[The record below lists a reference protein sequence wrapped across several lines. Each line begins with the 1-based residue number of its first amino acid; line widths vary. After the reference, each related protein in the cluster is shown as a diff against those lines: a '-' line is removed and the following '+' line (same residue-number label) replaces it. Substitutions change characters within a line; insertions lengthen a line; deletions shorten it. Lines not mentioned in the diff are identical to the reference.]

1 LGFEEEAD
9 DEAGDE
15 EEEENPAEAGAGA
28 MTRRA
33 SCARRTTGDTSDLAN
48 DMVRSGRSSSV
59 D

>member
-9 DEAGDE
+9 DEAGD